1 MSIGNRSGEGPL
13 LLETIRIEEGTPR
26 HLAWHEERM
35 NRSRRELFGA
45 EQALQLEK
53 HLTEIPPSGLWRCR
67 VLYRQGIEKVETL
80 PYHGKMFRHFALV
93 EFTGEYAY
101 KYADRRCFDRLLAEH
116 PEADDLI
123 LCHDGMLTD
132 TTIAN
137 LALKIDGRWWTPER
151 PLLPGT
157 TRARFLSEGRLEKA
171 PLPCA
176 MLERAEELALMN
188 AMLGFH
194 TVGRPSCLVRT
205 LSMEP

>member
-1 MSIGNRSGEGPL
+1 LSVGRDVAGPL
-13 LLETIRIEEGTPR
+13 LLETIRIEEGKPR
-26 HLAWHEERM
+26 HLFWHEERM

-45 EQALQLEK
+45 EEPLRLERY
-53 HLTEIPPSGLWRCR
+53 LTGIPSSGLWRCR

-80 PYHGKMFRHFALV
+80 PYKGKVFRHFALV

-101 KYADRRCFDRLLAEH
+101 KYADRRNFERLLAEH
-116 PEADDLI
+116 PDVDDLI
-123 LCHDGMLTD
+123 LCRNGMLTD

-137 LALKIDGRWWTPER
+137 LALKIDGRWLTPAA
-151 PLLPGT
+151 PLLRGT
-157 TRARFLSEGRLEKA
+157 TRARLLSEGRLEEA

-194 TVGRPSCLVRT
+194 TVGRPSCPART
-205 LSMEP
+205 LTLAP